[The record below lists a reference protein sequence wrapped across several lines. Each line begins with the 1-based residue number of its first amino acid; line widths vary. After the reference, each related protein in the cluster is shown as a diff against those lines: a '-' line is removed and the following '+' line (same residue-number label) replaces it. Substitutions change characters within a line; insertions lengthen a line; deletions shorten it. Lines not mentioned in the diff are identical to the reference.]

1 VTESIF
7 TVQVPANGDLNDG
20 VDYTLGTLFTSAVNG
35 TVDGIR
41 WRYPH
46 TSPASAIIGI
56 LYQFI
61 DDSNGTE
68 LARATFTNTPVLD
81 DWNTVNFAVP
91 VNITAGT
98 KYVAAIWTPG
108 QYVSTS
114 NFFTVALT
122 NGDLTALADDAAA
135 HNGRFIFSVGSPAYP
150 TFSFNSSCYFADV
163 LFTPGAGP
171 IDVTLGQASESDTAT
186 AMTVSETVQL
196 GQASETDSARALSVS
211 ETITLGLAS
220 ETDSANPLTISE
232 TLTLNAADEIDSAR
246 PLHIEGTGTGGCFI
260 FGPAS
265 LDWVFGQPTL
275 DWQFG
280 NPILCPQG
288 GCSCS

>member
-7 TVQVPANGDLNDG
+7 TVQVPTNGDLNDG
-20 VDYTLGTLFTSAVNG
+20 VDYTLGTLFTTAVNG

-41 WRYPH
+41 WRFPH
-46 TSPASAIIGI
+46 TNPSSAVIGI

-68 LARATFTNTPVLD
+68 LARATFSGSPTPD

-91 VNITAGT
+91 VSVTAGT

-114 NFFTVALT
+114 NFFTVPLT

-171 IDVTLGQASESDTAT
+171 TNITLDQASETDTAR
-186 AMTVSETVQL
+186 AMTVSETVLL
-196 GQASETDSARALSVS
+196 GQASETDTARTLSVG
-211 ETITLGLAS
+211 ETITLGQAA
-220 ETDSANPLTISE
+220 ETDSARTLVISE
-232 TLTLNAADEIDSAR
+232 TLTLHTADEVDSAR
-246 PLHIEGTGTGGCFI
+246 PLHIEGAGTGGCFT

-265 LDWVFGQPTL
+265 LDWQFGQPTL
-275 DWQFG
+275 DWQFSDL
-280 NPILCPQG
+280 ILCPQG